1 MLPVRLLRLIC
12 CTIAVS
18 AIVLFCTFV
27 EATNRENC
35 DTSYRS
41 GFQIAQLSENKLKEL
56 NNEAKLR
63 GFGINPD
70 TMPTQDEADNYKYA
84 PQRTM
89 DKERLKELKAD
100 FEKRYKQRMNMIPEE
115 KKHIPIDQRNFDFLS
130 EQEVKDRQWDQRKK
144 VFLTFMV
151 PLILILA
158 IKKVFFNGKSAK
170 KNEEAFGIKKW
181 LLIITAVA
189 ILNVI
194 FGIGIFGT
202 KDIGYRIVIASGS
215 ALICAAFIQI
225 FYTLKNNLNLIKEL
239 FKDNLMV
246 GKFLSILFL
255 LFIVIFSP
263 FPNGVYTLLR
273 IVITLFAS
281 WSAFRYSLLHQN
293 SGVWIFGFVAI
304 LFNPVITVHFTKDV
318 WLHLDLLTAM
328 IFIISFYFDAKQV
341 QPSS

>member
-18 AIVLFCTFV
+18 AIVLFCSFV
-27 EATNRENC
+27 EATNRENH
-35 DTSYRS
+35 DTSHRS

-304 LFNPVITVHFTKDV
+304 LFNPVITVHFTRGV

-328 IFIISFYFDAKQV
+328 IFIISFYFDAKRV

>member
-18 AIVLFCTFV
+18 AIVLFCSFV
-27 EATNRENC
+27 EATNRENH
-35 DTSYRS
+35 DTSHRS

-341 QPSS
+341 QPGS

>member
-12 CTIAVS
+12 CAITVS
-18 AIVLFCTFV
+18 TTLLFCSFV
-27 EATNRENC
+27 EATNRENF
-35 DTSYRS
+35 DTSYKRND
-41 GFQIAQLSENKLKEL
+41 FQIAQLNENRLKEL
-56 NNEAKLR
+56 NKEAKLR

-70 TMPTQDEADNYKYA
+70 TMPVADESDNYRYTSEATIPDTPMPEKFKA
-84 PQRTM
+84 QDVKGRELARR
-89 DKERLKELKAD
+89 KE
-100 FEKRYKQRMNMIPEE
+100 
-115 KKHIPIDQRNFDFLS
+115 
-130 EQEVKDRQWDQRKK
+130 
-144 VFLTFMV
+144 VFITFII

-158 IKKVFFNGKSAK
+158 IKKVFFKDNSTK

-328 IFIISFYFDAKQV
+328 IFIISFYFDAKRV

>member
-1 MLPVRLLRLIC
+1 MISTRLLRLIC

-18 AIVLFCTFV
+18 AIVLFCSFV
-27 EATNRENC
+27 EATNRENH
-35 DTSYRS
+35 DTSHRS

-56 NNEAKLR
+56 NNEAKMR

-89 DKERLKELKAD
+89 DKERLKELNAE
-100 FEKRYKQRMNMIPEE
+100 FEKYHNRGLVPEPE
-115 KKHIPIDQRNFDFLS
+115 KKKWTVGKHNFDFLS

-304 LFNPVITVHFTKDV
+304 LFNPVITVHFTRGV

-328 IFIISFYFDAKQV
+328 IFIISFYFDAKRI